1 MRRYLI
7 CKIKLLSLHL
17 RRYFWVKILRDC
29 ALKSKS
35 RILIYTL
42 FYLEIHPKMKRE
54 RERERWTANYTVTF
68 NDLFACEMMEYFR
81 EQKFWGTSPLFNYP
95 RKNEF
100 LNMEIFY
107 VYTSHHIF
115 SNSQFKHQVAFEY
128 LVKKEGPSSQ

>member
-1 MRRYLI
+1 
-7 CKIKLLSLHL
+7 
-17 RRYFWVKILRDC
+17 
-29 ALKSKS
+29 
-35 RILIYTL
+35 
-42 FYLEIHPKMKRE
+42 
-54 RERERWTANYTVTF
+54 
-68 NDLFACEMMEYFR
+68 MMEYFR

>member
-1 MRRYLI
+1 MRRYLF
-7 CKIKLLSLHL
+7 CKIKLVSLHL

-42 FYLEIHPKMKRE
+42 FYLEIHPKMK

-107 VYTSHHIF
+107 VHTSHHIF